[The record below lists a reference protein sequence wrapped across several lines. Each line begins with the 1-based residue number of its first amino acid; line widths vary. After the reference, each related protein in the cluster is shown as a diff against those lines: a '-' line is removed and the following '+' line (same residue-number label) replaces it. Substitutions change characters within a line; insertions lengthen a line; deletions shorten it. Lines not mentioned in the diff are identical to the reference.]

1 MNIGNVVKVV
11 NARGCDNISAGSF
24 FTVRGVDDTCITIY
38 NPNTKSLRRYA
49 KRRFEVQ
56 RQQYKLKH
64 QDPVVI
70 RAASK
75 SPVLRVIGE
84 RNDGALFVKHLFEP
98 VGVGTTW
105 LARPSEL
112 ALVNGRQGT
121 WVAHYYS
128 KAFGP
133 YNNGYPEA
141 TQEVGPGGNLM
152 RLPAIVIETT
162 PVYEHPLAAGF
173 SNPGTYLAT
182 VKTAQPRAYA
192 VTPPPIAAAHRPA
205 ISPAALGAAY
215 GAGPATQAA
224 LSETVRVQ
232 KRTIDVATMTASG
245 LNKSEAHRFFG
256 VGLLCV
262 QGNVVAVQFSDAEQ
276 ASRFAKLFVTPTPD
290 TEHGWRAA
298 GKLVLRGQANGFGR
312 YAVEFVSLVNDA
324 IPEQRAL
331 FVTAEGPSKGTVI
344 LRHANGK
351 SVSGEAY
358 DVVTA

>member
-11 NARGCDNISAGSF
+11 NARGCDDIAVGSS

-49 KRRFEVQ
+49 KPRFEVQ

-75 SPVLRVIGE
+75 SPVLRVIGG
-84 RNDGALFVKHLFEP
+84 RSDGALLVKHLFEP

-105 LARPSEL
+105 LAHPSEL

-133 YNNGYPEA
+133 YNKGYPEA
-141 TQEVGPGGNLM
+141 TQEVGPGGTMM
-152 RLPAIVIETT
+152 RLPAVVIETT
-162 PVYEHPLAAGF
+162 PAYEYPLALGF
-173 SNPGTYLAT
+173 SNPSTYLDGIQ
-182 VKTAQPRAYA
+182 TAQPRTHA
-192 VTPPPIAAAHRPA
+192 VTPPPIAAAQRPA
-205 ISPAALGAAY
+205 VSPAALGAAY
-215 GAGPATQAA
+215 GDSPATQAA
-224 LSETVRVQ
+224 LSETR
-232 KRTIDVATMTASG
+232 
-245 LNKSEAHRFFG
+245 RFFG
-256 VGLLCV
+256 VESLGV
-262 QGNVVAVQFSDAEQ
+262 QGNVVSVQFSDAEQ
-276 ASRFAKLFVTPTPD
+276 AARFAKLFVTPTPD

-298 GKLVLRGQANGFGR
+298 GKLVLRGQPNGLGR
-312 YAVEFVSLVNDA
+312 YAVEFVSFVADA

-331 FVTAEGPSKGTVI
+331 FVMAEGPSKGTVV

-351 SVSGEAY
+351 SVSSESY

>member
-11 NARGCDNISAGSF
+11 NARGCDNIAAGSF
-24 FTVRGVDDTCITIY
+24 FTVRGVDYTCITIY

-49 KRRFEVQ
+49 KHRFEVQ
-56 RQQYKLKH
+56 RQQYKLKY

-75 SPVLRVIGE
+75 SPVLRVIGG
-84 RNDGALFVKHLFEP
+84 RSDGALLVKHLFEP

-105 LARPSEL
+105 LAHPSEL

-133 YNNGYPEA
+133 YNKGYPES
-141 TQEVGPGGNLM
+141 TQEVGTGGTMM
-152 RLPAIVIETT
+152 RLPAVVIETT
-162 PVYEHPLAAGF
+162 PAYEYPLALGF
-173 SNPGTYLAT
+173 SNPSTYLDGIQ
-182 VKTAQPRAYA
+182 TAQPRTHA
-192 VTPPPIAAAHRPA
+192 VTPPPIAAAQRPA
-205 ISPAALGAAY
+205 VSPAALGAAY
-215 GAGPATQAA
+215 GASPATQAA
-224 LSETVRVQ
+224 LSETVSVQ
-232 KRTIDVATMTASG
+232 KRTIDIKTMTASG
-245 LNKSEAHRFFG
+245 LNPSETHRFFG
-256 VGLLCV
+256 VGPLGV

-276 ASRFAKLFVTPTPD
+276 AARFAKLFVTPTPD

-298 GKLVLRGQANGFGR
+298 GKLVLRGQPNGLGR
-312 YAVEFVSLVNDA
+312 YAVEFVSFVADA

-331 FVTAEGPSKGTVI
+331 FVMAEGPSKGTVV

-351 SVSGEAY
+351 SVSSESY